1 MLEIQGFLM
10 TLRTNSSITC
20 LISLCDEF
28 AEAPKDKYGFIKNQL
43 VRGRNR
49 VVDAL
54 NEAGNLLE

>member
-1 MLEIQGFLM
+1 MKLF
-10 TLRTNSSITC
+10 
-20 LISLCDEF
+20 
-28 AEAPKDKYGFIKNQL
+28 PKDKYGFIKNQL